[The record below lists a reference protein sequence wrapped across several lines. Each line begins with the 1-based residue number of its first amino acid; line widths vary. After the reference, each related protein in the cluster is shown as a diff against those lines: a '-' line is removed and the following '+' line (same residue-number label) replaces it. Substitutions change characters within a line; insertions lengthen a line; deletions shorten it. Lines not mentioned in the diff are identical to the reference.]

1 MLIIDDTKRREIIFH
16 FNKKHLEDNN
26 IPMWVIK
33 HKGVSHYVNH
43 IDVGAGVPFSTKE
56 TPDNPHTKGSLKFR
70 GKLKISV
77 DNGEIIG
84 YIS

>member
-1 MLIIDDTKRREIIFH
+1 MDDTKKREIIFH
-16 FNKKHLEDNN
+16 FNKKHLEDPT

-43 IDVGAGVPFSTKE
+43 IDVDSGVGFTTKE
-56 TPDNPHTKGSLKFR
+56 TPDNPRTKGSLKFK

-77 DNGEIIG
+77 DNGDILA
-84 YIS
+84 YIYS

>member
-1 MLIIDDTKRREIIFH
+1 MLILDDTKKREIIFH
-16 FNKKHLEDNN
+16 FNKKHLEDQS

-33 HKGVSHYVNH
+33 HKVVTHYVNH
-43 IDVGAGVPFSTKE
+43 IDVDSGVGFSTKE
-56 TPDNPHTKGSLKFR
+56 TPDNPHTKGSLKFK

-77 DNGEIIG
+77 DKGEIVG